1 MRLQLTRT
9 NMDNKPQ
16 NGMPVGQALLAAA
29 MLLPG
34 IGAVHAETAPERGS
48 VGVKY
53 LYYKEDQPGMDRV
66 RVHAPAVSVL
76 APIAGEWSVAASAT
90 VDDVSGASP
99 RYHTAVSGASRM
111 DDLRKAGDVT
121 VTRYLPRGT
130 VSLSAAYSTEHDY
143 VSRALSL
150 QASLASEDKN
160 TTWNFGLGGSDDSI
174 NPVNRVVQ
182 DAGRQT
188 VSVLAG
194 VTRVLSPVDV
204 GQFTLTHSQGHGYYS
219 DPYKLV
225 DNRPGTRRQDT
236 AMLQWNHRFVAQGA
250 TSRLSYRF
258 YRDSFGIS
266 AHTLGAEWVQGLGNG
281 WTVTPAM
288 RLYTQRAADFYFD
301 PVYDSKLGEPSPPG
315 YVFGSA
321 QASSADQRLSGFG
334 AVTLGV
340 KLARQL
346 NRDWAMDFKVE
357 RYEQR
362 GAWRLFGS
370 GSPGLAPMR
379 AVSLQIGVTRQW

>member
-1 MRLQLTRT
+1 
-9 NMDNKPQ
+9 MDNKPQ

-34 IGAVHAETAPERGS
+34 IGPAHAETPPERGS
-48 VGVKY
+48 IGVKY
-53 LYYKEDQPGMDRV
+53 LYYKEDQAGLERV

-76 APIAGEWSVAASAT
+76 APIAGEWSLAASAT

-99 RYHTAVSGASRM
+99 RYHTAISGASRM

-130 VSLSAAYSTEHDY
+130 VSLSAAYSSEHDY

-150 QASLASEDKN
+150 QASVSSEDKN

-174 NPVNRVVQ
+174 DPVNRIVQ
-182 DAGRQT
+182 GAGRQT

-194 VTRVLSPVDV
+194 VTRMLTPVDV
-204 GQFTLTHSQGHGYYS
+204 GQLTLTHGQGHGYYS
-219 DPYKLV
+219 DPYKLA
-225 DNRPGTRRQDT
+225 DNRPDSRRQDT
-236 AMLQWNHRFVAQGA
+236 ALLQWHHRFIALAA
-250 TSRLSYRF
+250 TSRLSYRY
-258 YRDSFGIS
+258 YRDSFGVS
-266 AHTLGAEWVQGLGNG
+266 AHTLGAEWVQGLGHG
-281 WTVTPAM
+281 WTVTPGV

-301 PVYDSKLGEPSPPG
+301 PVYDSRLGAPFPPG
-315 YVFGSA
+315 YVSGAA
-321 QASSADQRLSGFG
+321 QASSADQRLAGFG

-340 KLARQL
+340 KLAKQL
-346 NRDWAMDFKVE
+346 NRDWAVDLKLE

-370 GSPGLAPMR
+370 GSAGLAPMR
-379 AVSLQIGVTRQW
+379 AASLQIGLTRQW

>member
-1 MRLQLTRT
+1 ME
-9 NMDNKPQ
+9 NKQQ
-16 NGMPVGQALLAAA
+16 NGAPVGQALLAAA

-34 IGAVHAETAPERGS
+34 IATVHAETAPERGS
-48 VGVKY
+48 VGFKY
-53 LYYKEDQPGMDRV
+53 LYYKEDQPGLDRV

-76 APIAGEWSVAASAT
+76 APIAGEWSLAASAT

-111 DDLRKAGDVT
+111 SDLRKAGDVS

-130 VSLSAAYSTEHDY
+130 VSVAAAYSTEHDY

-174 NPVNRVVQ
+174 NPVNRTVQ

-188 VSVLAG
+188 LSVLAG

-204 GQFTLTHSQGHGYYS
+204 AQFTLTHSRGHGYYS
-219 DPYKLV
+219 DPYKLA
-225 DNRPGTRRQDT
+225 DNRPDVRRQAT
-236 AMLQWNHRFVAQGA
+236 ALLQWNHRFVAQGA
-250 TSRLSYRF
+250 SSRLSYRF

-266 AHTLGAEWVQGLGNG
+266 AHTLGAEWVQGLANG
-281 WTVTPAM
+281 WSVTPAV

-301 PVYDSKLGEPSPPG
+301 PVYDSRLGPPFPPG
-315 YVFGSA
+315 HVFGGG
-321 QASSADQRLSGFG
+321 QHSSADQRLSAFG
-334 AVTLGV
+334 GVTLGL
-340 KLARQL
+340 KLAKQVS
-346 NRDWAMDFKVE
+346 RDWSVDFKLE

-362 GAWRLFGS
+362 EAWRLFGS
-370 GSPGLAPMR
+370 GSPGLEPMR
-379 AVSLQIGVTRQW
+379 ALGLQVGVTRQW

>member
-1 MRLQLTRT
+1 
-9 NMDNKPQ
+9 MDNKPQ
-16 NGMPVGQALLAAA
+16 NGIPVGQALLAAA

-34 IGAVHAETAPERGS
+34 IGTVHAETAPERGS
-48 VGVKY
+48 IGVKY

-76 APIAGEWSVAASAT
+76 APITGEWTVAASAT

-130 VSLSAAYSTEHDY
+130 VSVSAAYSTEHDY

-174 NPVNRVVQ
+174 NPVNRIVQ

-194 VTRVLSPVDV
+194 VTQVLTPVDI
-204 GQFTLTHSQGHGYYS
+204 GQFTLTHTQGHGYYS
-219 DPYKLV
+219 DPYKLA
-225 DNRPGTRRQDT
+225 DNRPDSRRQDT
-236 AMLQWNHRFVAQGA
+236 ALLQWNHRFVALGA
-250 TSRLSYRF
+250 TSRLSYRY
-258 YRDSFGIS
+258 YRDSYGIS
-266 AHTLGAEWVQGLGNG
+266 AHTIGAEWVQGLGDG

-301 PVYDSKLGEPSPPG
+301 PVYDSKLGAPFPPG
-315 YVFGSA
+315 YVFGSS

-340 KLARQL
+340 KLAKQL
-346 NRDWAMDFKVE
+346 NRDWAVDFKVE

-362 GAWRLFGS
+362 GAWRLFGN

-379 AVSLQIGVTRQW
+379 AVSLQLGVSRQW

>member
-1 MRLQLTRT
+1 ME
-9 NMDNKPQ
+9 NKPQ
-16 NGMPVGQALLAAA
+16 NGVPVGQALLAAA

-34 IGAVHAETAPERGS
+34 IGAVHAETPPERGS
-48 VGVKY
+48 IGVKY
-53 LYYKEDQPGMDRV
+53 LYYKEDQPGLDRV

-76 APIAGEWSVAASAT
+76 APIAGQWTVAASAT

-99 RYHTAVSGASRM
+99 RYHTAISGASRM
-111 DDLRKAGDVT
+111 NDLRKAGDVT

-130 VSLSAAYSTEHDY
+130 VSVSAAYSTEHDY

-150 QASLASEDKN
+150 QTSLASDDRN

-194 VTRVLSPVDV
+194 VTRVLTPVDV
-204 GQFTLTHSQGHGYYS
+204 GQFTLTHTQGHGYYS
-219 DPYKLV
+219 DPYKLA

-236 AMLQWNHRFVAQGA
+236 ALLQWNHRFTALAA
-250 TSRLSYRF
+250 TSRLGYRY
-258 YRDSFGIS
+258 YRDSFGIR

-281 WTVTPAM
+281 WTVTPAV
-288 RLYTQRAADFYFD
+288 RLYSQRAADFYFD
-301 PVYDSKLGEPSPPG
+301 PVYDSQLGAPFPPG
-315 YVFGSA
+315 YVFGSP

-340 KLARQL
+340 KLAKQL
-346 NRDWAMDFKVE
+346 NRDWAVDFKLE

-362 GAWRLFGS
+362 AAWRLFGS

>member
-1 MRLQLTRT
+1 MEHKQ
-9 NMDNKPQ
+9 Q
-16 NGMPVGQALLAAA
+16 NGAPVGQALLAAA

-34 IGAVHAETAPERGS
+34 IGTAHAETAPERGS
-48 VGVKY
+48 VAFKY
-53 LYYKEDQPGMDRV
+53 LYYKEDQPGLDRV

-76 APIAGEWSVAASAT
+76 APIAGEWSLAASAT

-111 DDLRKAGDVT
+111 SDLRKAGDVS

-130 VSLSAAYSTEHDY
+130 VSVAAAYSTEHDY

-150 QASLASEDKN
+150 QAALASEDKN
-160 TTWNFGLGGSDDSI
+160 TMWNFGIGGSDDSI
-174 NPVNRVVQ
+174 NPVNRTVQ

-188 VSVLAG
+188 VSLLAG
-194 VTRVLSPVDV
+194 VTRVLTPVDV
-204 GQFTLTHSQGHGYYS
+204 AQFTLTHSRGHGYYS
-219 DPYKLV
+219 DPYKLA
-225 DNRPGTRRQDT
+225 DNRPDTRRQ
-236 AMLQWNHRFVAQGA
+236 AAALLQWNHRLVAQGA

-266 AHTLGAEWVQGLGNG
+266 AHTLGAEWVQGLAKG
-281 WTVTPAM
+281 WSVTPAV

-301 PVYDSKLGEPSPPG
+301 PVYDSRLGAPFPPG
-315 YVFGSA
+315 FVFGSG
-321 QASSADQRLSGFG
+321 QHSSADQRLSGFG
-334 AVTLGV
+334 GVTLGV
-340 KLARQL
+340 KLARQVS
-346 NRDWAMDFKVE
+346 RDWSVDFKLE

-370 GSPGLAPMR
+370 GSPGLEPMR
-379 AVSLQIGVTRQW
+379 ALSLQVGVTRQW

>member
-1 MRLQLTRT
+1 ME
-9 NMDNKPQ
+9 NKAQ
-16 NGMPVGQALLAAA
+16 NSTPAGLALLAAA

-34 IGAVHAETAPERGS
+34 IGAVHAETPPERGS
-48 VGVKY
+48 IGVKY
-53 LYYKEDQPGMDRV
+53 LYYKEDQPGLDRV

-76 APIAGEWSVAASAT
+76 APIAGEWSLAASAT

-121 VTRYLPRGT
+121 VTRYLPQGT
-130 VSLSAAYSTEHDY
+130 VSVSAAYSTEHDY

-150 QASLASEDKN
+150 QASRSSEDRN
-160 TTWNFGLGGSDDSI
+160 TTWNVGLGGSDDSI
-174 NPVNRVVQ
+174 NPVNHAVQ

-219 DPYKLV
+219 DPYKLA
-225 DNRPGTRRQDT
+225 DNRPDARRQDT
-236 AMLQWNHRFVAQGA
+236 AMLSWNHRFVAQDA
-250 TSRLSYRF
+250 TSRLSYRY

-266 AHTLGAEWVQGLGNG
+266 AHTLAAEWVQGFGKG
-281 WTVTPAM
+281 WTLTPAV

-301 PVYDSKLGEPSPPG
+301 PVYDSRLGPPFPPG
-315 YVFGSA
+315 YVFGST
-321 QASSADQRLSGFG
+321 QAISADQRLSGFG
-334 AVTLGV
+334 AVTLGL
-340 KLARQL
+340 KLAKQL
-346 NRDWAMDFKVE
+346 DRDWAMDFKVE

-362 GAWRLFGS
+362 GSWRMFGR
-370 GSPGLAPMR
+370 GSPGLEPMR
-379 AVSLQIGVTRQW
+379 AASLQIGVTRQW

>member
-1 MRLQLTRT
+1 ME
-9 NMDNKPQ
+9 NKQQ
-16 NGMPVGQALLAAA
+16 NGAPLGQALLAAA

-34 IGAVHAETAPERGS
+34 IGTVHAESPPERGS
-48 VGVKY
+48 VAFKY
-53 LYYKEDQPGMDRV
+53 LYYKEDQPGLDRI

-76 APIAGEWSVAASAT
+76 APIAGEWSLAASAT

-99 RYHTAVSGASRM
+99 RYHSAVSGASRM
-111 DDLRKAGDVT
+111 SDLRKAGDVS

-130 VSLSAAYSTEHDY
+130 VSVAAAYSTEHDY

-160 TTWNFGLGGSDDSI
+160 TTWNVGVGGADDSI
-174 NPVNRVVQ
+174 DPVNRAVQ

-194 VTRVLSPVDV
+194 VTRVLTALDV
-204 GQFTLTHSQGHGYYS
+204 AQFTLTHSRGHGYYS
-219 DPYKLV
+219 DPYKLA
-225 DNRPGTRRQDT
+225 DNRPDARRQST
-236 AMLQWNHRFVAQGA
+236 ALLQWNHRFVPQGA

-258 YRDSFGIS
+258 YRDSFGVS
-266 AHTLGAEWVQGLGNG
+266 AHTLGAEWVQGLANG
-281 WTVTPAM
+281 WSVAPAV
-288 RLYTQRAADFYFD
+288 RLYTQRAAHFYFD
-301 PVYDSKLGEPSPPG
+301 PVYDSRLGPPFPPG
-315 YVFGSA
+315 FAFGSG
-321 QASSADQRLSGFG
+321 QHSSADQRLSAFG
-334 AVTLGV
+334 GVTLGV
-340 KLARQL
+340 KLARQVS
-346 NRDWAMDFKVE
+346 RDWSVDVKLE

-379 AVSLQIGVTRQW
+379 ALSLQVGVARQW

>member
-1 MRLQLTRT
+1 
-9 NMDNKPQ
+9 MDNKPQ

-34 IGAVHAETAPERGS
+34 IGAVHAETPPERGS

-130 VSLSAAYSTEHDY
+130 VSVSAAYSTEHDY

-225 DNRPGTRRQDT
+225 DNRPDTRRQDT
-236 AMLQWNHRFVAQGA
+236 AMLQWNHRFVALGA

-258 YRDSFGIS
+258 YRDSYGIS

-301 PVYDSKLGEPSPPG
+301 PVYDSKLGEPFPPG